1 MRTPPRYQVVT
12 SLDSLFSSTSPTA
25 PIRLVLRFGTSTGYG
40 GFGSIAAKPLLLRM
54 TASIFTSG
62 TTKLAVILGQQVRAP
77 LMVASLVL
85 WFVSHLRSY

>member
-1 MRTPPRYQVVT
+1 M
-12 SLDSLFSSTSPTA
+12 
-25 PIRLVLRFGTSTGYG
+25 LRFGTSTGDG

-77 LMVASLVL
+77 LMVASLAL
-85 WFVSHLRSY
+85 WFVSHLRADDEVVADIWMYVHCTGGFEADELCHRPV